1 MNHLQVPGLS
11 TPDRSAV
18 LMITPYEK
26 EKTMD
31 RNFFYQ
37 NRAQEYQRE
46 ISQELANR
54 HLLGGAEEKSFSAKR
69 MQPLVLTF
77 VRVASAITILMLFVF
92 FM

>member
-1 MNHLQVPGLS
+1 
-11 TPDRSAV
+11 
-18 LMITPYEK
+18 MITPYEK

-54 HLLGGAEEKSFSAKR
+54 HLLSGAGDKSLSVKRAK
-69 MQPLVLTF
+69 PLVVTL
-77 VRVASAITILMLFVF
+77 VRVASAITILLLFVF